1 MIMQDAGAWDGRL
14 VRGLSMPGI
23 APEVSEALVTALGA
37 LGCEAEFGLALLR
50 VSDEVPRPTHA
61 QGEQW
66 LRQCYGLC
74 QRLVRLSADFEVA
87 SQAYL
92 AALDQWAV
100 QASKTAAAAAQLDR
114 SRDSWGA
121 QFDATPDV
129 WWPERGDIAVENEAQ
144 DFWLRRA
151 GYSYR
156 HIVNIGLA
164 AHLEALAEALNLVL
178 HALRTLPPG
187 GVLTRASLA
196 LGLET
201 LSATFEGDLIPHH
214 MLDLDARHVGLQ
226 TGILTIARLDPS
238 TADLAA
244 DVAWARGELER
255 ARATLLGSRNGPGR
269 VTRPLTAV
277 TGNLWQK
284 QIVTEWERTVAL
296 LEALRVAV
304 PQRA

>member
-1 MIMQDAGAWDGRL
+1 MIRQDSAWDSRL
-14 VRGLSMPGI
+14 VRGLSIAGI
-23 APEVSEALVTALGA
+23 TPEVSEALVTALGA
-37 LGCEAEFGLALLR
+37 LGCEAEFGLSLLGI
-50 VSDEVPRPTHA
+50 SDEVPRPTRA
-61 QGEQW
+61 KGEMW

-74 QRLVRLSADFEVA
+74 QRLMRISSEFEVA
-87 SQAYL
+87 AQAYL
-92 AALDQWAV
+92 AEL
-100 QASKTAAAAAQLDR
+100 ASSITPSGATSGGATAPAR
-114 SRDSWGA
+114 SRDSWSA

-129 WWPERGDIAVENEAQ
+129 WWPERGDITVESEPL

-164 AHLEALAEALNLVL
+164 AHLEALSEALNLVL

-201 LSATFEGDLIPHH
+201 LSSTFEGDLIPHH
-214 MLDLDARHVGLQ
+214 MLDLDARHVGLLN
-226 TGILTIARLDPS
+226 GILTIARLDPGA
-238 TADLAA
+238 ADLAA
-244 DVAWARGELER
+244 DIAWARGELER
-255 ARATLLGSRNGPGR
+255 ARAVLIGSKGGPGR
-269 VTRPLTAV
+269 VTRPLTSV

-284 QIVTEWERTVAL
+284 QIVAEWERTVAL
-296 LEALRVAV
+296 LESLRVAV